1 MKILVAGGAGFIG
14 SHLTDRLIEL
24 GHEVVVVDNLVTGYR
39 HNLNPCAKFYEA
51 SLLDSSLDEI
61 FQREKPDI
69 VNHHAA
75 QNDVRK
81 SNADPVFDAQH
92 NIIGSIHLIQCC
104 IEYGVTKVIYASSGG
119 TVYGDPSYLPV
130 DEAHPIAPIS
140 PYGISKHT
148 VEHYL
153 FLASVNAR
161 LNYTVLRYANIYGPR
176 QHPHVPCRV
185 HRSIG
190 GGAGV
195 VAIFAASML
204 KGVPPTIFGDGSST
218 RDYLFVEDAIEANI
232 LALTD
237 GDREIYHVSTGQHTN
252 LNELFCQLKQIIGFC
267 TRCKTMAKMAPV
279 YAEPRPGEIHR
290 IALSPE
296 KIQRDLGWGPKISLQ
311 DGLAQTVPYCRS
323 LMAAFP
329 KPIRG
334 NS

>member
-1 MKILVAGGAGFIG
+1 MKILVTGGAGFIG
-14 SHLTDRLIEL
+14 SHLVDRLLQL
-24 GHEVVVVDNLVTGYR
+24 GHEVVIVDNLATGYR
-39 HNLNPCAKFYEA
+39 HNLNPCAKFYHA
-51 SLLDSSLDEI
+51 SLLDSSFDEI

-92 NIIGSIHLIQCC
+92 NIIGSIRLIQCC
-104 IEYGVTKVIYASSGG
+104 IEYGIKKVIYASSGG
-119 TVYGDPSYLPV
+119 TVYGEPIYLPV

-153 FLASVNAR
+153 FLASVNAG

-176 QHPHVPCRV
+176 QNPH
-185 HRSIG
+185 

-204 KGVPPTIFGDGSST
+204 KGVSPTIFGDGCST
-218 RDYLFVEDAIEANI
+218 RDYLFISDAVEANL
-232 LALTD
+232 LALTG
-237 GDREIYHVSTGQHTN
+237 GDRKIYHVSSGIEIS
-252 LNELFCQLKQIIGFC
+252 LNELFYQLKQTLTSSIEGKDII
-267 TRCKTMAKMAPV
+267 KMSPV

-290 IALSPE
+290 IALNPE
-296 KIQRDLGWGPKISLQ
+296 KIERDLGWTPQISLR
-311 DGLAQTVPYCRS
+311 DGLGQTVPYCRS
-323 LMAAFP
+323 LV
-329 KPIRG
+329 
-334 NS
+334 SL